1 MGGDTLLIESIAF
14 PSDKG
19 GLLLTGQMGDVM
31 KESAQIAMN
40 WVKRYVIEHNI
51 KPQSW
56 FEQNTIHLHIPE
68 GATPKDGPS
77 AGITMAT
84 TFMSLVTDRIV
95 NPNVAMTGELD
106 LTGNVMAIGGLR
118 EKTVAAK
125 RNGIKT
131 IFIPKSNERD
141 LEEIPDIVKQGI
153 KFIPVKNVMEVMSQ
167 VFQPNKKKTEIVDY
181 GF

>member
-1 MGGDTLLIESIAF
+1 
-14 PSDKG
+14 
-19 GLLLTGQMGDVM
+19 
-31 KESAQIAMN
+31 
-40 WVKRYVIEHNI
+40 
-51 KPQSW
+51 
-56 FEQNTIHLHIPE
+56 
-68 GATPKDGPS
+68 
-77 AGITMAT
+77 MAT
-84 TFMSLVTDRIV
+84 TFMSLITDRIV